1 MRLSDWPERLT
12 FFVEARRHSPHAWG
26 TNDCAMFASGAVEV
40 MTGVDPFAR
49 WRGTYAD
56 KTEAMRLLALE
67 GGFEGL
73 CGRVFGE
80 PVSVLQARRGDLLLG
95 RLKPSDPEEGL
106 AVCLGNRAV
115 APGAFHV
122 SHDATEAG
130 LVFLPLERFRL
141 AYRVD

>member
-1 MRLSDWPERLT
+1 MRVSEWPERLT
-12 FFVEARRHSPHAWG
+12 EFVEAHRRLPHAWG
-26 TNDCAMFASGAVEV
+26 SNDCAMFAAGAVAA
-40 MTGVDPFAR
+40 MTGSDPFAR

-73 CGRVFGE
+73 CARVFGA
-80 PVSVLQARRGDLLLG
+80 PVGVLMARRGDLLLG

-106 AVCLGNRAV
+106 AVCLGTRAV

-122 SHDATEAG
+122 SYDATHAG